1 VLSAISNEPERVRRL
16 TGETSRLEYRNSRDR
31 INGLFLVTTH
41 SGSPD
46 ISTVDVAIIGAGFCG
61 SMVAVNLLRKAKG
74 QIDVALIERSGA
86 FARGLAYGTSDRSH
100 LLNVPAAKMGAFPD
114 DHEHFYR
121 WARENPEEAKR
132 QGITDIQP
140 NSFLP
145 RALYGRYLT
154 SLLDQTNSQPGSLQR
169 ITAEAIDVAP
179 QANGRFRVKL
189 RNAPSLLAQHVV
201 LALGNFPPGDP
212 KLRDQRFHRVE
223 RYLENPWSEETRKK
237 LAEPGDILILGSGLT
252 GLDLLLS
259 LASLKSQGT
268 IHVVSRR
275 GLFPRPHRAVKAT
288 AAFLN
293 PDSLPSTA
301 REVCRLVRN
310 QIEEAE
316 TEGIDWRAVIDSMR
330 PYSQQI
336 WKEWPAEERRRFL
349 RHLKAFWEAHRH
361 RAAPEVLELK
371 ARLEKEGRL
380 QCHRGRIFSIN
391 PEKDFLAVQFRD
403 SIAHQERTVRVGYV
417 VNCTG
422 PECNYHK
429 LADPLVVQLFSRGII
444 VPDPLFLGL
453 DVGLGGTIL
462 NLQGERVT
470 HLYTLGS
477 PQKGILF
484 ETTAVPELRVQAEEL
499 AGRIFSQLEHRRN
512 NHALDQ
518 SEHGAVAFQI

>member
-1 VLSAISNEPERVRRL
+1 M
-16 TGETSRLEYRNSRDR
+16 D
-31 INGLFLVTTH
+31 
-41 SGSPD
+41 SGSPEV
-46 ISTVDVAIIGAGFCG
+46 SAVDVAIIGAGFCG
-61 SMVAVNLLRKAKG
+61 SMVAVNLLRKAK
-74 QIDVALIERSGA
+74 QQLDVALIERSGT

-121 WARENPEEAKR
+121 WVCQNPEELSRHGVNAAE
-132 QGITDIQP
+132 P
-140 NSFLP
+140 HSFLP
-145 RALYGRYLT
+145 RVLYGKYLT
-154 SLLDQTNSQPGSLQR
+154 GLLDQVNGAHGSLRR

-179 QANGRFRVKL
+179 QANGRLRVKL
-189 RNAPSLLAQHVV
+189 RNAPSLIAQHVV

-212 KLRDQRFHRVE
+212 KMRDQRFHRVG
-223 RYLENPWSEETRKK
+223 RYLQNPWSEETRKK
-237 LAEPGDILILGSGLT
+237 LAESGDVLILGSGLT
-252 GLDLLLS
+252 CLDLLLS
-259 LASLKSQGT
+259 LAPLKSRGT
-268 IHVVSRR
+268 IHVLSRR
-275 GLFPRPHRAVKAT
+275 GLFPRPHRVVKPSSS
-288 AAFLN
+288 FL
-293 PDSLPSTA
+293 DAKSLPTTA
-301 REVCRLVRN
+301 RQTCRLIRV
-310 QIEEAE
+310 QVAEAE
-316 TEGIDWRAVIDSMR
+316 TSGIDWRAVIDSIR

-336 WKEWPAEERRRFL
+336 WQQWPTEERRRFL

-371 ARLEKEGRL
+371 SQLEKAGRL
-380 QCHRGRIFSIN
+380 QCHRGRIFSIS
-391 PEKDFLAVQFRD
+391 PEKDFLSVQFRD
-403 SIAHQERTVRVGYV
+403 SNAHKEKALRVDYV

-470 HLYTLGS
+470 HLHTLGS

-484 ETTAVPELRVQAEEL
+484 ETTAVPELRVQAAEL
-499 AGRIFSQLEHRRN
+499 ASRILYQLEHRRN
-512 NHALDQ
+512 SHALDQ